1 MSISG
6 EYGAFNI
13 EFVIKFQTLYSILF
27 GQTFAFMQLLIKILS
42 EMVNSV
48 DPDQTRPEEAVRPG
62 STLFAYVILSET
74 FVSEILGHL
83 L

>member
-1 MSISG
+1 
-6 EYGAFNI
+6 
-13 EFVIKFQTLYSILF
+13 
-27 GQTFAFMQLLIKILS
+27 MQLLMKILS

-48 DPDQTRPEEAVRPG
+48 DPAQTHPEGAVRPG
-62 STLFAYVILSET
+62 STLFAYVILSES